1 MIKFIWQEMY
11 CHQPYIAKVSVF
23 KDLFLLFNYFHNMQD
38 IQTLDIQKLTH
49 KLVILMALFSGG
61 QRAQVIYSIRIS
73 DIKIL
78 DYEVVMPI
86 MFLNKQTKPTKHM
99 TPLCFQIYNKEPNH
113 CVANHLNEYLK

>member
-49 KLVILMALFSGG
+49 KLVILMAIF
-61 QRAQVIYSIRIS
+61 Q
-73 DIKIL
+73 
-78 DYEVVMPI
+78 EVRGPRSFI
-86 MFLNKQTKPTKHM
+86 ALEFL
-99 TPLCFQIYNKEPNH
+99 I
-113 CVANHLNEYLK
+113 